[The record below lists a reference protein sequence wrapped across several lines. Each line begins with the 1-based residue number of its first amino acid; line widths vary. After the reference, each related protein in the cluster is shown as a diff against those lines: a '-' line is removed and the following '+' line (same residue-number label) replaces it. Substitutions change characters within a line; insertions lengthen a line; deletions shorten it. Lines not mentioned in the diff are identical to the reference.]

1 MQDIIAQFKQT
12 SVLEWYAFVLGI
24 AQVWL
29 ARYNL
34 RVNFLAGA
42 SSAGIFTWLFMIS
55 GLYAESCL
63 NAYYVVISFIGYWMW
78 GVSKG
83 KEERTISVCS
93 KKEHIRG
100 FLALTGLFIGQY
112 LILRYFTDSTVPQAD
127 ALVSALAWVGSALLI
142 YRKLESWLWLSVS
155 NVLAIPL
162 LLYKSLQLS
171 AILTLVFLV
180 VGLMGYFTWRKQ
192 IFVEKKGVEA

>member
-93 KKEHIRG
+93 KKDHIRG
-100 FLALTGLFIGQY
+100 FLALTGLFIVQY

-180 VGLMGYFTWRKQ
+180 VGVMGYFTWRKQ
-192 IFVEKKGVEA
+192 IFVEKKGG

>member
-1 MQDIIAQFKQT
+1 MQDIISQFKQT

-34 RVNFLAGA
+34 RINFLAGA

-63 NAYYVVISFIGYWMW
+63 NAFYVVISFMGYWMW
-78 GVSKG
+78 GAARG
-83 KEERTISVCS
+83 KEERAISVCR
-93 KKEHIRG
+93 KKEHALS
-100 FLALTGLFIGQY
+100 FLFFIGLFILQY
-112 LILRYFTDSTVPQAD
+112 LILRYYTDSTVPQAD

-142 YRKLESWLWLSVS
+142 YRKLESWLWLSAS
-155 NVLAIPL
+155 NILGIPL
-162 LLYKSLQLS
+162 LLYKGLQLS
-171 AILTLVFLV
+171 ALLTIIFLV
-180 VGLMGYFTWRKQ
+180 VGLMGYQSWRKQ
-192 IFVEKKGVEA
+192 IRRAS

>member
-1 MQDIIAQFKQT
+1 MQDIISQFKQT
-12 SVLEWYAFVLGI
+12 SMLEWYAFVLGI

-78 GVSKG
+78 GASKG
-83 KEERTISVCS
+83 KEERAISVCR
-93 KKEHIRG
+93 KKEHAWS
-100 FLALTGLFIGQY
+100 FLFFIGLFIAQY
-112 LILRYFTDSTVPQAD
+112 LILRYYTDSTVPQAD

-142 YRKLESWLWLSVS
+142 YRKLESWLWLSAS
-155 NVLAIPL
+155 NILGVPL
-162 LLYKSLQLS
+162 LLYKDLQLS
-171 AILTLVFLV
+171 AILTIVFLV
-180 VGLMGYFTWRKQ
+180 VGLMGYQSWRKQ
-192 IFVEKKGVEA
+192 ISSQKNAITA

>member
-1 MQDIIAQFKQT
+1 MQDIISQFKQT

-78 GVSKG
+78 GASKG
-83 KEERTISVCS
+83 KEERAISVCS
-93 KKEHIRG
+93 KKEHAWS
-100 FLALTGLFIGQY
+100 FLFFIGLFIAQY
-112 LILRYFTDSTVPQAD
+112 LILRYYTDSTVPQAD

-142 YRKLESWLWLSVS
+142 YRKLESWLWLSAS
-155 NVLAIPL
+155 NILGVPL
-162 LLYKSLQLS
+162 LLYKDLQLS
-171 AILTLVFLV
+171 AILTIVFLV
-180 VGLMGYFTWRKQ
+180 VGLMGYQSWRKQ
-192 IFVEKKGVEA
+192 IRRAS